1 MRMER
6 DMDQPII
13 KIRDLHYQYPDGTQA
28 LKGISLEIARGE
40 AIAVIGGNGAGKST
54 LLMHLNGTLTPQKG
68 RIGISGIEVTQ
79 DTLKQIRQKVGMVFQ
94 NPDDQLFMPTVSDD
108 VAFGP
113 INMGLSGEDVANRV
127 QEALEEVN
135 AWEIRNKAPHHL
147 SGGEKR
153 SVSIATILSMKP
165 DILAMD
171 EPASGLDPQSRRNLI
186 NLLNNF
192 PHTKI
197 IATHDLD
204 MALDVCSRCV
214 ILKKGEI
221 AAIGETATLF
231 RDLELLKSCHLEQ
244 PYRMQH

>member
-1 MRMER
+1 MRMEQ

-28 LKGISLEIARGE
+28 LKGISLEIARGD

-79 DTLKQIRQKVGMVFQ
+79 DTLKHIRQKVGMVFQ

-113 INMGLSGEDVANRV
+113 VNMGLSGEDVENRV
-127 QEALEEVN
+127 QEALKEVD

-153 SVSIATILSMKP
+153 SVSIATILAMKP

-204 MALDVCSRCV
+204 MALDVCSRCI

-221 AAIGETATLF
+221 AAIGDTASLF
-231 RDLELLKSCHLEQ
+231 RDQELLRSCHLEQ